1 MPEKRRYTI
10 SVCEEITQFNQGVKG
25 RKCLFDYCDLN
36 TSYGALNRLKKLD
49 KICLYQAAV
58 KVTDKYKQ
66 RRKTLRVLR
75 KGKGKKT
82 KSDYY
87 IPGAFSTK
95 SVPDIHFER
104 DIIEHVEIKFVHDDG
119 VEFLIHHHV
128 K

>member
-1 MPEKRRYTI
+1 MESDGIQYLY
-10 SVCEEITQFNQGVKG
+10 EAITQFNQGANG

-36 TSYGALNRLKKLD
+36 TSYGALNSLQKLD
-49 KICLYQAAV
+49 KIRLYQAAV
-58 KVTDKYKQ
+58 KVTDEYKQ

-75 KGKGKKT
+75 KGKGKKR
-82 KSDYY
+82 KSDY

-104 DIIEHVEIKFVHDDG
+104 DIIEHVEIKFVHDDD